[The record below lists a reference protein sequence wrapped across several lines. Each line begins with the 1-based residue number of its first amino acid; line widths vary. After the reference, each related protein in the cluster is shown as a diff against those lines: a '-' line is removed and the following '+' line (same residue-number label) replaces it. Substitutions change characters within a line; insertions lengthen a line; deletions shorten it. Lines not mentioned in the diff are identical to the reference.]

1 MKTRNKLLI
10 GLIIIYLLGLV
21 FFSIFTY
28 PSTYLNGKRV
38 GMTVKDKAFE
48 SYESNP
54 VIEIKGRKDKSETLT
69 GSQISYS
76 KFLIP
81 GQEIDQNPILWPI
94 GLFTKHEYNPEY
106 EVSYDKNAIDNFL
119 INSSFMTDMTHPKD
133 AHLVM
138 EDGTYKVIEEEMGDT
153 LDKEAASTRLLEA
166 LKNGEE
172 EVVFEDEYIK
182 PGITKDSPELAVKLE
197 NARKLAGVSIT
208 FDMGDGQVIISGE
221 ELLDFYV
228 ADGQTYSPLRE
239 EAYNYV
245 VDLAVEYDTFSES
258 QERPFTTSSGN
269 EITVVGG
276 IYGWLIDVEATTDL
290 LVEALQKQ
298 ETTSLEPIYIMEGLT
313 RGKDDIGQTYIEI
326 SLTNQKLWFY
336 KDGSLI
342 TQTDIV
348 SGDPTRGVA
357 THTGVG
363 KVWSREKDRDLVG
376 IVPEGTADYSS
387 FVDFW
392 MPINWDNEGIH
403 NSKWRDSFGGDIYLG
418 NGSYGCINL
427 PYEPTEIIFNNVEI
441 NTPVVVY

>member
-1 MKTRNKLLI
+1 MKTRNKFFI
-10 GLIIIYLLGLV
+10 ALIIIYLLGLV

-28 PSTYLNGKRV
+28 PSTYVNDQRIGIVL
-38 GMTVKDKAFE
+38 KDKALE

-54 VIEIKGRKDKSETLT
+54 VIEIKGRKGKSETLT
-69 GSQISYS
+69 GRQISYS

-81 GQEIDQNPILWPI
+81 GQEITQNPLLWPI
-94 GLFTKHEYNPEY
+94 ELFDKHEYFPEY

-119 INSSFMTDMTHPKD
+119 INSSFMADMTPPRD

-138 EDGTYKVIEEEMGDT
+138 EDGTYKVIEEDLGDS
-153 LDKEAASTRLLEA
+153 LDKEAATARLLEA

-172 EVVFEDEYIK
+172 EVVFEDEYIE
-182 PGITKDSPELAVKLE
+182 PEVTKDSPELATKLE
-197 NARKLAGVSIT
+197 NARKLANVTIT
-208 FDMGDGQVIISGE
+208 FDMGDSQETISGE

-228 ADGQTYSPLRE
+228 ADNQTYSPLRE

-245 VDLAVEYDTFSES
+245 VDLAIEYDTFSES
-258 QERPFTTSSGN
+258 QERAFTTTNGN
-269 EITVVGG
+269 NIVVIGG

-290 LVEALQKQ
+290 LVEALKNQ
-298 ETTSLEPIYIMEGLT
+298 ETTSIEPIYIMEGLT

-326 SLTNQKLWFY
+326 SLDEQRLWFY
-336 KDGSLI
+336 KDGKLI

-363 KVWSREKDRDLVG
+363 KVWSREEDRDLVG